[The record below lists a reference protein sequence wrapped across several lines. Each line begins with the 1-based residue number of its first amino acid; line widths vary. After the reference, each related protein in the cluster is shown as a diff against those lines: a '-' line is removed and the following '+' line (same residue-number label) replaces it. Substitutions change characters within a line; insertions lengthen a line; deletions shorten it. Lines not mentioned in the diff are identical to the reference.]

1 MISLLAPVY
10 FAYFHAHLIVKHF
23 ELDREVVSIETMM
36 RSPTL
41 HAALIILMSAQTNQW
56 IPVNL
61 SVDWI
66 QFIIIWDVRIILDS

>member
-10 FAYFHAHLIVKHF
+10 FAYIHAHLIVKHF